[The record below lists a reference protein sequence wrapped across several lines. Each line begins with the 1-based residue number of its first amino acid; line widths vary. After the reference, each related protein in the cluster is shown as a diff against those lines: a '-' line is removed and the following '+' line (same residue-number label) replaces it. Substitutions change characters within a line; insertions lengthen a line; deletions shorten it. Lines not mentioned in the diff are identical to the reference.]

1 LEQPPIA
8 LRLDDAAKAL
18 GISRRQLER
27 ERAAGR
33 FPKPDRVIGTRT
45 PIWHRQTIERWVN
58 GAA

>member
-1 LEQPPIA
+1 MA
-8 LRLDDAAKAL
+8 LRLDAVAEAL

-33 FPKPDRVIGTRT
+33 FPRPDRIVGART
-45 PIWHRQTIERWVN
+45 PIWKLETVRQWLDQK